1 MYLLPQERTF
11 SMYSDRINKT
21 NLISSFL
28 RNYVTAILGPRRV
41 GKTWFVEHYA
51 NRRPEL
57 LWVMLNM
64 DIMNERLRIRDQELE
79 AIIEEKAMQKIG
91 GVEKIWVVIDE
102 AQKCPEIFD
111 QIKVLYDRFKGTDKI
126 KFILTGSAI
135 LSLHQFSAESLAGRI
150 EIHHLFEF
158 TLREAAL
165 IKYPNIPL
173 SPLFDLIDEAEHPA
187 EIGKIVN
194 ELTPFK
200 PILAKQLDDLLIW
213 GGLPEIV
220 EMSKDDEKIM
230 YLNNYIQTYLEKDIR
245 PIETITDLHLY
256 RNLMNI
262 IAEQTGSVRDDQKI
276 IEALGCTRDTLKK
289 YRGYLGATLQ
299 YQDVYPFI
307 RSTLKRI
314 VKSPKGYLLNNGI
327 VTVLT
332 GFTQLSLLEKSGL
345 IGHRF
350 ENWFL
355 NELNT
360 WLAREPL
367 RAEIYYWR
375 LSTGT
380 EVDFVLE
387 RKPHVYPFEVTYNVN
402 PDRKKIK
409 NLCRFLAE
417 EPRAEWG
424 YYIYRGNF
432 QIDIEKKICFIPS
445 WAIA

>member
-1 MYLLPQERTF
+1 
-11 SMYSDRINKT
+11 MYSERINKEK
-21 NLISSFL
+21 LISSFL
-28 RNYVTAILGPRRV
+28 RGYVTAILGPRRV
-41 GKTWFVEHYA
+41 GKTLFVKHYA
-51 NRRPEL
+51 EQHPER

-64 DIMNERLRIRDQELE
+64 DIMKERIRIQAQELE
-79 AIIEEKAMQKIG
+79 IMIEEKALQKIG
-91 GVEKIWVVIDE
+91 GAKKIWVVIDE
-102 AQKCPEIFD
+102 AQKCPEVFD
-111 QIKVLYDRFKGTDKI
+111 QIKVLYDQFKGEDKI

-150 EIHHLFEF
+150 ELHHLYEF

-165 IKYPNIPL
+165 VKYQNL
-173 SPLFDLIDEAEHPA
+173 SLTSLFDLIDGAKHPE
-187 EIGKIVN
+187 EIGQVIH
-194 ELTPFK
+194 ELSPFK
-200 PILAKQLDDLLIW
+200 PMLSKQLEELLIW
-213 GGLPEIV
+213 SGLPEIF
-220 EMSKDDEKIM
+220 EIPTEEEKIL
-230 YLNNYIQTYLEKDIR
+230 YLSNYIQTYLEKDIR
-245 PIETITDLHLY
+245 PIQTITDLHLY

-262 IAEQTGSVRDDQKI
+262 IAEQTGSVREDQKI

-289 YRGYLGATLQ
+289 YRGYLGSTLQ

-307 RSTLKRI
+307 GSTLKRV

-327 VTVLT
+327 VSVLT
-332 GFTQLSLLEKSGL
+332 GLNQIPLLEKSGL

-360 WLAREPL
+360 WLAREPY

-387 RKPHVYPFEVTYNVN
+387 RKPKIYPFEVTYKGI

-409 NLCRFLAE
+409 NLYRFLAE

-432 QIDIEKKICFIPS
+432 QVDEEKKICFIPS